1 MFQLKNQ
8 QLRVSGKMTT
18 KVKIEQP
25 TYVYLNSEKYPD
37 QTCIGINTGKYK
49 GVVYKYGKVSLGE
62 TDAKERLPFRF
73 EYDILDNNGIEKKE
87 FNDEF
92 FTLIGDIL
100 VNIIDEQVGRDN
112 GTIEQYN
119 RENDP
124 IQPNNE

>member
-1 MFQLKNQ
+1 MGF
-8 QLRVSGKMTT
+8 GK

-25 TYVYLNSEKYPD
+25 TYVYLNSEQYPD

-62 TDAKERLPFRF
+62 ADAKERLPFRF

>member
-1 MFQLKNQ
+1 MISEDTFINKKILIYGLGISGTSCLKYLSNKNTVLVYDDNLNLKN
-8 QLRVSGKMTT
+8 
-18 KVKIEQP
+18 
-25 TYVYLNSEKYPD
+25 N
-37 QTCIGINTGKYK
+37 INE
-49 GVVYKYGKVSLGE
+49 S
-62 TDAKERLPFRF
+62 F